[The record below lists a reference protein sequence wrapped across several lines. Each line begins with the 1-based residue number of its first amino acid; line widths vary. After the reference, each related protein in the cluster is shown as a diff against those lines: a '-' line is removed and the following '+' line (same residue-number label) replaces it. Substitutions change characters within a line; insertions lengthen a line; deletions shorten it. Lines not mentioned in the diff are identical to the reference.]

1 MVRLLWGEGV
11 PQSLSGSLLQL
22 KAPRVGVV
30 LPLRGLYTDS
40 ADDALCP
47 ATASWGL
54 PEIRD
59 HVTPQDFFSILGS
72 QHIEA
77 FPAPLST

>member
-1 MVRLLWGEGV
+1 MVRFSWGEGV
-11 PQSLSGSLLQL
+11 PQSLSGSLFQL
-22 KAPRVGVV
+22 KAPRVGVA
-30 LPLRGLYTDS
+30 LPLRGHYTDS

-47 ATASWGL
+47 AAASWGL
-54 PEIRD
+54 PEVPA
-59 HVTPQDFFSILGS
+59 HVTPRDLFSILGS